1 MSAEGVLPT
10 ETTSGRKGDAVGHPA
25 EHRAKA
31 RQQARAAG
39 RRTACP
45 CCNVPCDPA
54 QLPQTCYILVFS
66 MYLPP
71 PCMRHQPFEYR
82 HVPTGTCHDLGCMY
96 ASRRAECG
104 LFLCRNPVRGS
115 SDLARVC
122 RRVGMEGGAPP
133 EGGLESP
140 VNTTL
145 PPESGGVGTQPNTFN
160 DTPGNTTHGTLHH
173 AGGAAGSATSI
184 SQAAFSQSD
193 SLAGINSN
201 PQAARSIGPAS
212 SQPINTPTT
221 LSVTQ
226 YPRRNYQGLSHKSIA
241 VRIPGCASSY
251 INLS

>member
-1 MSAEGVLPT
+1 MSSDIRQLIRMT
-10 ETTSGRKGDAVGHPA
+10 LSDADRCHPPIRTYESHVSDVTPPA
-25 EHRAKA
+25 SI
-31 RQQARAAG
+31 RAAEM
-39 RRTACP
+39 RFWCHPTHVMCRATRPNFRKHVTFLSSAC
-45 CCNVPCDPA
+45 
-54 QLPQTCYILVFS
+54 TY
-66 MYLPP
+66 PP
-71 PCMRHQPFEYR
+71 PCMRRQPFEYR
-82 HVPTGTCHDLGCMY
+82 HVATGTCHDLGCMY

-122 RRVGMEGGAPP
+122 RRVGMEGSAPP

-201 PQAARSIGPAS
+201 PQAARSIVARPLLNQS
-212 SQPINTPTT
+212 TP
-221 LSVTQ
+221 L
-226 YPRRNYQGLSHKSIA
+226 LH
-241 VRIPGCASSY
+241 
-251 INLS
+251 